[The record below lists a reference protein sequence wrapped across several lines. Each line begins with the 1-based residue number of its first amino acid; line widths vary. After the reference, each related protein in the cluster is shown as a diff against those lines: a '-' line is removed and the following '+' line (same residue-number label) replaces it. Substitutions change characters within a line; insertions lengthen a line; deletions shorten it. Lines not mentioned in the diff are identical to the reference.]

1 MCKEV
6 YKDELLS
13 IKDKTDYNM
22 EVINIET
29 TNDLDIH
36 DLELID
42 IYKKNEESILH
53 IIQVAG
59 WLFAFYSSLF
69 YIYNKYFNFN

>member
-6 YKDELLS
+6 YVNKLNVISEN
-13 IKDKTDYNM
+13 IDYNV
-22 EVINIET
+22 EANNNET
-29 TNDLDIH
+29 VNELDIH

-42 IYKKNEESILH
+42 IYKKSEDSLLH

-59 WLFAFYSSLF
+59 WLIAFYSYLF
-69 YIYNKYFNFN
+69 YIYNKYFNF